1 MNILFVYSMQHDI
14 RSSRKPLRS
23 SLQMQFG
30 ISYISSFLKKQG
42 HNAKLIVLCSH
53 LGKKSEINRNV
64 IDEYVKRFCPEL
76 ICFTAVYSEYNFIV
90 NIAKYIKT
98 RYPDIYLL
106 IGGCHVS
113 LNPED
118 KSLDVFDALCIGEGE
133 HPTFELVSQLEK
145 GLIPSA
151 IPNLWIKH
159 GHEIEKNLPHPFLRD
174 LDSLPFPDREMWL
187 DWIEAQSWEKV
198 PVLLGRGCPY
208 NCTYCC
214 NHALK
219 KIAPGR
225 YVRLRSPENIL
236 DEIKDIVIRFSE
248 TKEIYLEV
256 ETYGVNK
263 AWAIELCS
271 TLEGFIKTLA
281 EPLSFGVNLRITPN
295 TDFESLFAACKR
307 SNFKYINIGL
317 ESGSEVIR
325 RKILK
330 RNYSNQDIINAVTLA
345 RKYGLKVIFY
355 NLIGIPG
362 ETLADFKETVEI
374 NRICLPDGYYNS
386 IFFPY
391 PGTELHTSCKKMGLL
406 KKDLDSETERR
417 KAALELPGF
426 SRKQI
431 QRCYARFDYYVYK
444 GYKPTYKIFLRRFV
458 PKLYSSNYY
467 LECCYKKL
475 KQLGIFMWLINRLK

>member
-1 MNILFVYSMQHDI
+1 
-14 RSSRKPLRS
+14 
-23 SLQMQFG
+23 MQFG
-30 ISYISSFLKKQG
+30 ISYISSFLNKQG
-42 HNAKLIVLCSH
+42 HNTKLIVLCSH
-53 LGKKSEINRNV
+53 LGEKSENNRKA
-64 IDEYVKRFCPEL
+64 IDEYLKSFCPEL

-113 LNPED
+113 LNPEEASMD
-118 KSLDVFDALCIGEGE
+118 IFDALCVGEGE

-151 IPNLWIKH
+151 VPNLWIKH
-159 GHEIEKNLPHPFLRD
+159 SHEIEKNLPRPFLRD
-174 LDSLPFPDREMWL
+174 LDSLPFPDREIWL
-187 DWIEAQSWEKV
+187 DWIEAQSWGKV

-219 KIAPGR
+219 KIATGR
-225 YVRLRSPENIL
+225 YVRLRSPDNIL

-248 TKEIYLEV
+248 TKEVYLEV
-256 ETYGVNK
+256 ETFGVNK

-271 TLEGFIKTLA
+271 KLEEFNKSLT
-281 EPLSFGVNLRITPN
+281 EPLSFGVNLRVYLN
-295 TDFESLFAACKR
+295 ADFESLFAACER
-307 SNFKYINIGL
+307 SNFKFINIGL
-317 ESGSEVIR
+317 ESGSEAVR

-374 NRICLPDGYYNS
+374 NRICLPDGYYSS

-391 PGTELHTSCKKMGLL
+391 PGTELYSLCKEKGLL
-406 KKDLDSETERR
+406 KIDLNTDMERR
-417 KAALELPGF
+417 ISALDLPGF

-431 QRCYARFDYYVYK
+431 QRAYARFDYYVWK
-444 GYKPTYKIFLRRFV
+444 GNKPIYKIFLRRFIS
-458 PKLYSSNYY
+458 KLYLSNYY
-467 LECCYKKL
+467 LELLYKKSLHLGFGRWL
-475 KQLGIFMWLINRLK
+475 KNRLR